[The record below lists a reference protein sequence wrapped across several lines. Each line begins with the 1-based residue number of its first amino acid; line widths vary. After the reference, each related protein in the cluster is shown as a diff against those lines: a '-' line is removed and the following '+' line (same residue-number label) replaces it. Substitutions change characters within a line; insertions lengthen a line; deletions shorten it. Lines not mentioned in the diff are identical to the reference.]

1 MIQVAVGCLLQN
13 NKVLIGRRLA
23 RQSFAGQ
30 WEFPGGKLE
39 AGESAEQALIREF
52 SEETGLQTAN
62 WQPLISYPWV
72 HRGQGVHRD
81 QEGQGVQAGH
91 GDVQVQLHVFVT
103 SSAQGE
109 LQALEGHAFEWC
121 PLNVLDK
128 HQILVA
134 NKGMVR
140 ALQLPDRYLI
150 SGEFHDQQDAIQ
162 RLGVALAGGIKLV
175 QLRAKGLDKAAF
187 IELAQA
193 ALPLCHGH
201 GAKLMLNAKVE
212 WLAAL
217 PQADGLHL
225 ASTEIM
231 GLVQRPI
238 ANDKWLAVSC
248 HNELELAKALELQ
261 ADFVLLSP
269 IKPTR
274 SHPGVAGIG
283 WQAFSAMAQ
292 AMPIPV
298 YALGGLNDTDRA
310 QAKQQGAQG
319 IAAISGYWPQ
329 PI

>member
-1 MIQVAVGCLLQN
+1 MIQVAVGCLLQD

-39 AGESAEQALIREF
+39 AGESPEQALIREF
-52 SEETGLQTAN
+52 SEETGLQTTD

-72 HRGQGVHRD
+72 HRSQGVHRGQSD
-81 QEGQGVQAGH
+81 QR
-91 GDVQVQLHVFVT
+91 DVEVQLHVFVT
-103 SSAQGE
+103 TSAQGE

-121 PLNVLDK
+121 PLNSLD
-128 HQILVA
+128 QRQMLVA
-134 NKGMVR
+134 NKGIVR

-150 SGEFHDQQDAIQ
+150 TGEFHDQQDALS
-162 RLGVALAGGIKLV
+162 RLKAALAEGIKLV

-212 WLAAL
+212 WLDAL
-217 PQADGLHL
+217 PQADGLQL

-269 IKPTR
+269 VKPTR

-283 WQAFSAMAQ
+283 WQAFSAMTQ